1 VALKTSGTTIWHTGA
16 GIAAPSLAG
25 TNMADDARKLAMEE
39 AAKLADIEADQARS
53 ILIQE
58 ADTLDATDKLILRT
72 QRDMARQIATIIRS
86 AAEGR

>member
-1 VALKTSGTTIWHTGA
+1 
-16 GIAAPSLAG
+16 
-25 TNMADDARKLAMEE
+25 MADDARKLAMEE